1 MSKLS
6 VDQALIK
13 AKSHIKKNEIAEAK
27 KLYQAVLLTFPKN
40 VRIQKELAS
49 LDNHVQDNVIQTP
62 SSETI
67 DHLIN
72 LYNQGQYANVV
83 VKAHSLTKEYPQAFV
98 VWNILGAG
106 KKALGQIEE
115 ASEAFKKVTELN
127 PNYADGYNNLG
138 AALNDQGKLDEA
150 VEAYNKALLI
160 KPDYADVYNNIGN
173 TFKSLGKLNEAVEA
187 YKKALLFI
195 PDSPEVHYNLGIALK
210 IQGKYEEAIETY
222 DRALSLKP
230 DYFEAYNNK
239 GNALKDQGKLVEAIK
254 NYKKAIT
261 LKPDYAEA
269 HVNLSFVLLNSSKLK
284 EGLDEY
290 EWRRKN
296 QKGLVSERHFK
307 LPLWDGKQSLKD
319 KKILIWCEQGVGDT
333 INWSS
338 RLSNI
343 FSQARHCILEC
354 QEKLVPLLERSFPNI
369 KVKPENRSNDLD
381 REDFDF
387 HLPMGSLYK
396 HFIEDISQNPKIEPY
411 LIPNLERVRYW
422 KEQLKSLGNGPYI
435 GISWKSSDMSPERIP
450 NYSSIEEWSPILK
463 IPNATFIN
471 LQYKDFEND
480 LIKIKDEF
488 GVNVHNFDDIDHFD
502 DIDDVAA
509 LCKALD
515 MVISNKTTIPF
526 ISGGVGTLTK
536 LANWHQSS
544 WNNILLNPM
553 SSSVKIYER
562 NTWEPWDNIFN
573 LIASNICNTNKSRS
587 Y

>member
-1 MSKLS
+1 M
-6 VDQALIK
+6 
-13 AKSHIKKNEIAEAK
+13 
-27 KLYQAVLLTFPKN
+27 VL
-40 VRIQKELAS
+40 RQQ
-49 LDNHVQDNVIQTP
+49 H
-62 SSETI
+62 
-67 DHLIN
+67 
-72 LYNQGQYANVV
+72 
-83 VKAHSLTKEYPQAFV
+83 
-98 VWNILGAG
+98 
-106 KKALGQIEE
+106 
-115 ASEAFKKVTELN
+115 
-127 PNYADGYNNLG
+127 
-138 AALNDQGKLDEA
+138 
-150 VEAYNKALLI
+150 
-160 KPDYADVYNNIGN
+160 
-173 TFKSLGKLNEAVEA
+173 
-187 YKKALLFI
+187 
-195 PDSPEVHYNLGIALK
+195 
-210 IQGKYEEAIETY
+210 KYEEAIEAYDKALSLKPDYYEAYNNKGVSLKDLGKISEAIKNYKKAIALFPKNADTY
-222 DRALSLKP
+222 TNIGVAYQEQGDFNSALEAFKKSISLKPKNTQAYNNIGNIYQDEGNLNKAIEAYNKAISIQPEYVDPYYNKGICLHGQDKLDESVEAYDKALSLKP
-230 DYFEAYNNK
+230 DYFDAYNNK
-239 GNALKDQGKLVEAIK
+239 GNALKDQGKLEKAIK

-269 HVNLSFVLLNSSKLK
+269 YVNLSLVLLNSGKLK

-290 EWRRKN
+290 EWRWKTK
-296 QKGLVSERHFK
+296 KGLARNRHFK
-307 LPLWDGKQSLKD
+307 QPLWDGKQSLKD

-338 RLSNI
+338 RLSHI

-354 QEKLVPLLERSFPNI
+354 QDKLVPLIERSFPNI

-536 LANWHQSS
+536 LANWRQSS

-562 NTWEPWDNIFN
+562 NTWEPWDNLFN
-573 LIASNICNTNKSRS
+573 LIKDDILKIIP
-587 Y
+587 